1 MDYQDADKK
10 RRISDE
16 PVNVLST
23 PDSEES
29 NTTSSD
35 MEEIERIIDEIKR
48 ENQEENQEKPDMPG
62 ENLPE
67 PETEYTEEAG
77 DSPLPEERNEE
88 RSKPRKYKYED
99 DDPDDD
105 DDYYRYSAKSDA
117 GDVVF
122 RILAGIL
129 MSLLQLEGKK
139 KLVVLDLP
147 GTIASGKQVMLDER
161 EIAGAEQPTPG
172 QMFMP
177 VNVQLS
183 GDRIY
188 GVGMFSDGSLCA
200 ELSPEGTLVSSIP
213 GAVLEDSRIDDMVRR
228 VLNTAALLSLSPDG
242 NRLAVAYSQIAAL
255 AFADTQP
262 GLTGRWSKTFFQ
274 PSLWF
279 PNEPGVVVGYN
290 KDNTTTFQGL
300 QAFND
305 KVLAL
310 YSGKNRENVED
321 DDPDHC
327 RHLLVLDW
335 DGKPLKSYE
344 LQEQIVSFYAD
355 GKDLYGLS
363 YYPEPKIFRFEL
375 K

>member
-1 MDYQDADKK
+1 MVRRILPFMMIMLLASCVRQEASDELLSYFKSAPTVSIKPEEAIELDQYGILVPTWISRYQDSFIIKKQKADNSVD
-10 RRISDE
+10 I
-16 PVNVLST
+16 LT
-23 PDSEES
+23 PDG
-29 NTTSSD
+29 TV
-35 MEEIERIIDEIKR
+35 IPCVKVGRG
-48 ENQEENQEKPDMPG
+48 PG
-62 ENLPE
+62 EMLL
-67 PETEYTEEAG
+67 AGSVQVRG
-77 DSPLPEERNEE
+77 DSLFVYGLSE
-88 RSKPRKYKYED
+88 
-99 DDPDDD
+99 
-105 DDYYRYSAKSDA
+105 
-117 GDVVF
+117 
-122 RILAGIL
+122 
-129 MSLLQLEGKK
+129 K

-290 KDNTTTFQGL
+290 KDNTSTFQGL

-310 YSGKNRENVED
+310 YSGKNRENVEE